1 MLPQIRLR
9 CTSQTPKTLCD
20 IAKSY
25 LWRFKKMEI
34 DELLVHKA
42 ITLNLELIVIERA
55 MHKLGRISR
64 EQ

>member
-1 MLPQIRLR
+1 
-9 CTSQTPKTLCD
+9 
-20 IAKSY
+20 
-25 LWRFKKMEI
+25 MEI